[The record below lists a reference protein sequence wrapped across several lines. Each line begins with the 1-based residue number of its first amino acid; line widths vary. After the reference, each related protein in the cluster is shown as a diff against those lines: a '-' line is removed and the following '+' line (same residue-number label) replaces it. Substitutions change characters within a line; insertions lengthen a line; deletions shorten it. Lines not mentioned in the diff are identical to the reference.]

1 MEDKISAAPF
11 VAPTIRTTDPNISI
25 VMAPTNKSRTDV
37 YLFRYYQ
44 QVFSFLTPSP
54 ARSLHDSSYED
65 LRERNSH
72 LNLAIDSFGES
83 VEWSEIIVDPIS
95 GSPKRKYS
103 PVQVSKSFSSFEEQ
117 KVVMGLFCELL
128 AWACDGS
135 LAMIRGGYLISKAEF
150 VKKECRVRP

>member
-54 ARSLHDSSYED
+54 ARSLHDGFYED
-65 LRERNSH
+65 LRERNPD
-72 LNLAIDSFGES
+72 LNLVIDSFGES
-83 VEWSEIIVDPIS
+83 VE
-95 GSPKRKYS
+95 
-103 PVQVSKSFSSFEEQ
+103 
-117 KVVMGLFCELL
+117 
-128 AWACDGS
+128 
-135 LAMIRGGYLISKAEF
+135 
-150 VKKECRVRP
+150 